1 MKYDETQKY
10 DYENFFIPQTHYVF
24 NHISEYSS
32 LSSMFEERYALPST
46 YDDLMDQIN
55 EGSQG
60 AAVVK
65 KMFDNMYPIYNY
77 KNSLDPENYDIT
89 QVVNTNQR
97 FGDFSAMG
105 LNGGVD
111 DSGVYYTGFGQGAT
125 SLIYPVTTAR
135 QILEQ
140 ITTIVDMIIILFII
154 VAFVVSL
161 TMILLTTSLIIRENM
176 SFIATMKILGYSN
189 RYIVRQILGMYIV
202 GIIIAFIVGFLI
214 AWFGILEL
222 GNLLAIHSSWVL
234 PIQFYI
240 WYPFAVFGLL
250 TTVYVVSTAIG
261 YSAIRKIHPLVALQ
275 YEK

>member
-1 MKYDETQKY
+1 MKYDVTQAY
-10 DYENFFIPQTHYVF
+10 DYENLFLPQTQYVF
-24 NHISEYSS
+24 NHINEYDS
-32 LSSMFEERYALPST
+32 LQGMFVEGHALPDT
-46 YDDLMDQIN
+46 YKDLMGQVN
-55 EGSQG
+55 SGKSQG

-111 DSGVYYTGFGQGAT
+111 SDVYYTGFGQGAT

-214 AWFGILEL
+214 A
-222 GNLLAIHSSWVL
+222 
-234 PIQFYI
+234 
-240 WYPFAVFGLL
+240 
-250 TTVYVVSTAIG
+250 
-261 YSAIRKIHPLVALQ
+261 
-275 YEK
+275 